1 MEILSISKGIE
12 IFDFILKLFQE
23 TIIVY
28 EVMVI
33 AAISIVTSGT
43 RFYIAFL
50 TYIQVLKRHVAE
62 CSKMEGG

>member
-28 EVMVI
+28 GVIVI

-43 RFYIAFL
+43 MFYIAFL
-50 TYIQVLKRHVAE
+50 TYI
-62 CSKMEGG
+62 